1 MSVRNTPDPQAN
13 IPHVKVPGA
22 GMPRTSYLAW
32 IRAIWREKGGLIALL
47 FLLTL
52 LSSAVAV
59 SYPYLSKLLLDTIQ
73 GQLEA
78 PVAGDPMLE
87 VNRLLLVFTAV
98 GLAGLVAS
106 MFPGIRGMTNSVF
119 EHIIRGKYFR
129 RILGKDHS
137 FFSRFASGD
146 IVTRLTDDIYDFPKL
161 SWFLCSGIFRAVE
174 SISKVAFCLT
184 AMFLI
189 NPGLTLYSLIPVPL
203 MIVVFYITQDRIYDT
218 FQKNQQAI
226 SAINSRLEMSFS
238 GVRIIKAYACEG
250 KYRRF
255 FKEVL
260 ETRRNTELGVAR
272 LEAVLHLIYQ
282 YIDYIA
288 QAGIF
293 FAGGIMAVRGEIT
306 IGTFY
311 AFYTYLSMLIFPIL
325 DIPQLFVSGK
335 RAFVNIDR
343 LEEMANHPEPGTRE
357 QRFPV
362 ESIQRLELRDVCFG
376 YGDRPGDA
384 LSGVSMELHRGERLG
399 VIGPV
404 GSGKTTLI
412 KVIMGLLPPR
422 SGTIKVNEKYLQ
434 DCDGDSYRSHLGYV
448 PQEAL
453 LFSGSLRE
461 NIDFGSDDPSDENF
475 VMAVKTAQLT
485 NEIASFADKEQTRVG
500 QRGIS
505 LSGGQ
510 KQRMAIARA
519 LARKPELLLFD
530 DITASLDATNEER
543 LMNRLAELSADITC
557 LIVSHRLSTLQYVD
571 KVLFLKEGRT
581 LAFGTHEQLLDHP
594 EYRQFIDELKGEG

>member
-1 MSVRNTPDPQAN
+1 
-13 IPHVKVPGA
+13 
-22 GMPRTSYLAW
+22 
-32 IRAIWREKGGLIALL
+32 
-47 FLLTL
+47 
-52 LSSAVAV
+52 
-59 SYPYLSKLLLDTIQ
+59 
-73 GQLEA
+73 
-78 PVAGDPMLE
+78 
-87 VNRLLLVFTAV
+87 
-98 GLAGLVAS
+98 
-106 MFPGIRGMTNSVF
+106 
-119 EHIIRGKYFR
+119 
-129 RILGKDHS
+129 
-137 FFSRFASGD
+137 
-146 IVTRLTDDIYDFPKL
+146 
-161 SWFLCSGIFRAVE
+161 
-174 SISKVAFCLT
+174 
-184 AMFLI
+184 
-189 NPGLTLYSLIPVPL
+189 
-203 MIVVFYITQDRIYDT
+203 
-218 FQKNQQAI
+218 
-226 SAINSRLEMSFS
+226 
-238 GVRIIKAYACEG
+238 
-250 KYRRF
+250 
-255 FKEVL
+255 
-260 ETRRNTELGVAR
+260 
-272 LEAVLHLIYQ
+272 
-282 YIDYIA
+282 
-288 QAGIF
+288 
-293 FAGGIMAVRGEIT
+293 
-306 IGTFY
+306 
-311 AFYTYLSMLIFPIL
+311 
-325 DIPQLFVSGK
+325 
-335 RAFVNIDR
+335 
-343 LEEMANHPEPGTRE
+343 
-357 QRFPV
+357 
-362 ESIQRLELRDVCFG
+362 
-376 YGDRPGDA
+376 
-384 LSGVSMELHRGERLG
+384 MELHRGERLG